1 MLIIFYYFSKTLY
14 YLKFN
19 TQIRKP
25 KIDIT
30 QIMYDIFRA
39 LAVEMKFF
47 LFFFNI

>member
-47 LFFFNI
+47 